1 MCGISGIV
9 GLKTDYS
16 ESIGLMVAI
25 QSHRGPDASACFHEN
40 HVSLGHNRLSIID
53 LNESA
58 NQPFHSSCGR
68 YCIVFN
74 GEIYNYNNL
83 KDKLPGVT
91 FITRSDTEVLLE
103 LYIKYGPAMLEW
115 INGMFSFAIW
125 DKLNRRLFCARDRFG
140 VKPFYY
146 SFQKDTL
153 FFASEIKAIH
163 AAGIKREMNNEVF
176 AEYFTKGTYGM
187 PDESFWRG
195 VHQLPGGHQ
204 LMYDLSTNQL
214 NIKSYYDFVTRI
226 SNTNEYHSIEEL
238 QEKYLNL
245 ITDAVSLRFVSDVPV
260 GFNLSGGLDSSLLL
274 SLINKI
280 NPLIEDKIEAFS
292 FYTGHQD
299 YDELPYV
306 QQLLEGYSNPLNE
319 VLLTT
324 DLLPSLAEEMVR
336 FQDEPY
342 GGFPTIAY
350 SQLFSRARKK
360 GIKVL
365 LDGQGMDEAWAGY
378 DYYQSGSSHQTVQGV
393 SSSLTRVNVF
403 DPDFILF
410 AKEWEVPQ
418 PFDNRLQNM
427 QYRDI
432 FYTKIPRALRFNDRA
447 SMQYSAELR
456 EPFLD
461 FRLVE
466 FAFAQE
472 EKWKINEGMGK
483 WFLRKF
489 AEAIVPK
496 KLALAPK
503 RPVQTPQRE
512 WLRTDLKDW
521 ADSHIQQLAQQSF
534 IRPEYLRKEWD
545 LYQNGSSDNSFYVWQ
560 WINLN
565 ILFNS
570 IK

>member
-1 MCGISGIV
+1 MCGIAGIV

-16 ESIGLMVAI
+16 EALGQMVAI
-25 QSHRGPDASACFHEN
+25 QSHRGPDAFASFHSN

-53 LNESA
+53 LHESA

-74 GEIYNYNNL
+74 GEIYNYIRL
-83 KDKLPGVT
+83 KDKLPEVT
-91 FITRSDTEVLLE
+91 FLTRSDTEVLLE
-103 LYIKYGPAMLEW
+103 LYIKYGPSMLDW
-115 INGMFSFAIW
+115 INGMFAFAIW
-125 DKLNRRLFCARDRFG
+125 DKLNHRLFCARDRFG

-146 SFQKDTL
+146 SFQDDTL
-153 FFASEIKAIH
+153 FFASEIKALH
-163 AAGIKREMNNEVF
+163 AAGIKRDMNDKVF
-176 AEYFTKGTYGM
+176 SEYFKKGTYGM
-187 PDESFWRG
+187 PDETFWKG
-195 VHQLPGGHQ
+195 IDQLPGGH
-204 LMYDLSTNQL
+204 LLTFDLSSNQIR
-214 NIKSYYDFVTRI
+214 IKSYYDFVTRV
-226 SNTNEYHSIEEL
+226 SHTQQYHSFEEI
-238 QEKYLNL
+238 QEKYLELL
-245 ITDAVSLRFVSDVPV
+245 IDSVSLRFVSDVPV

-274 SLINKI
+274 ALVNTT
-280 NPLIEDKIEAFS
+280 NPRIEDKIEAFS

-306 QQLLEGYSNPLNE
+306 QQLLEGYDNPLNAIQ
-319 VLLTT
+319 LTS

-350 SQLFSRARKK
+350 AQLFFHARNK

-365 LDGQGMDEAWAGY
+365 LDGQGMDESWAGY
-378 DYYQSGSSHQTVQGV
+378 DYYQSGSSQQTVQGV

-403 DPDFILF
+403 DPDFLSI
-410 AKEWEVPQ
+410 AGEGDIPK
-418 PFDNRLQNM
+418 PFDSRLQNL

-432 FYTKIPRALRFNDRA
+432 FFTKIPRALRFNDRA
-447 SMQYSAELR
+447 SMQHSVELR

-461 FRLVE
+461 YRLVE

-472 EKWKINEGMGK
+472 EKWKIREGTGK

-489 AEAIVPK
+489 AEVFVPK

-503 RPVQTPQRE
+503 RPIQTPQRE
-512 WLRTDLKDW
+512 WLRNELKDW
-521 ADSHIQQLAQQSF
+521 ADAHIQQLAKQSF
-534 IRPEYLRKEWD
+534 IRPEHLIKEWN
-545 LYQNGSSDNSFYVWQ
+545 LYQKGRADNSFYVWQ